1 MAQEGWEGLQQGGP
15 AKVPIEVQ
23 QAQFELNKIIA
34 KTFSSPNGKKC
45 LEYMKQITIYKKTD
59 GASFT
64 LNGLPSQIARSAINN
79 FVLDIMHKIKQ
90 AEAGPPKE
98 GE

>member
-15 AKVPIEVQ
+15 GKVPIEQ
-23 QAQFELNKIIA
+23 QQKQFELDKLISV
-34 KTFSSPNGKKC
+34 TFGTPNGKKC
-45 LEYMKQITIYKKTD
+45 LEYMKLITIYKKTE

-79 FVLDIMHKIKQ
+79 FVLDIMNRVERAK
-90 AEAGPPKE
+90 AGPPKE
-98 GE
+98 E